1 MELHLLNIDIRLN
14 MLAKVY
20 IISLGNLG
28 FAILFLLLALMS
40 VGGCSSNDGL
50 NGIDP
55 GTGIGENRPII
66 KEP

>member
-40 VGGCSSNDGL
+40 VGRCSSNDGL